1 MLAVRKLSAN
11 TKRLILQL
19 PTVTLST
26 TRMWVSIQ
34 FIQNMKRSGNST
46 KHCQS
51 PFTMFKCWTNTWKN
65 KLFSRLYISNFNR
78 FRVVSFMDRILG
90 KSLQLI
96 FKIIFQNM
104 IHQLRLLQRVR
115 KANPVLLKG
124 SLICLLVKLVSSL
137 LFSNAFSFSQ
147 SLFWQASWS
156 NHRFGFYM
164 VF

>member
-1 MLAVRKLSAN
+1 
-11 TKRLILQL
+11 
-19 PTVTLST
+19 
-26 TRMWVSIQ
+26 
-34 FIQNMKRSGNST
+34 
-46 KHCQS
+46 
-51 PFTMFKCWTNTWKN
+51 
-65 KLFSRLYISNFNR
+65 
-78 FRVVSFMDRILG
+78 MDRILG

-147 SLFWQASWS
+147 SLF
-156 NHRFGFYM
+156 
-164 VF
+164 